1 MKNLIVFD
9 VDGTIVDSVKSIT
22 RCLTEAS
29 LKFGYRIEDI
39 TEFVGV
45 LKLSQALIKRGVRK
59 EDVEGILDEYRRC
72 YMDTFTIDTRPVNG
86 ARDTMLK
93 LQLTND
99 LGILTLKDM
108 KLTEKLIKTFF
119 SSVNFKYMVCGDRPI
134 QDKAHGLRLISE
146 ESGIEKNRIY
156 YVGDRAED
164 VRSAIE
170 AGVNAIWVSYGLGK
184 RRDLPTNWKFL
195 EIKEIKDLLGIFRQ

>member
-72 YMDTFTIDTRPVNG
+72 YMDTFTIDTKPVNG

-184 RRDLPTNWKFL
+184 RRDLSTNWKFL

>member
-9 VDGTIVDSVKSIT
+9 VDGTIVDSVKSIM
-22 RCLTEAS
+22 RCLTQAS
-29 LKFGYRIEDI
+29 WKFGYRIEDI

-45 LKLSQALIKRGVRK
+45 LKLSQALVKRGVRK

-72 YMDTFTIDTRPVNG
+72 YMDTFTVDTKPVNG

-93 LQLTND
+93 LQVAND
-99 LGILTLKDM
+99 LGILTLKDI
-108 KLTEKLIKTFF
+108 KLTEELIKTFF
-119 SSVNFKYMVCGDRPI
+119 SGVNFKYTVCGDRPI
-134 QDKAHGLRLISE
+134 QDKTDGLRLISE
-146 ESGIEKNRIY
+146 ESGMEKNRIY

-170 AGVNAIWVSYGLGK
+170 AGVNAVWASYGLGK
-184 RRDLPTNWKFL
+184 KCDLAADWKFL
-195 EIKEIKDLLGIFRQ
+195 EIKEIKDLLSIFRQ

>member
-195 EIKEIKDLLGIFRQ
+195 EIKEIKDLLSIFRQ

>member
-1 MKNLIVFD
+1 
-9 VDGTIVDSVKSIT
+9 
-22 RCLTEAS
+22 CLTEAS

-146 ESGIEKNRIY
+146 ESGIEKNKIY

-184 RRDLPTNWKFL
+184 RRDLSTNWKFL

>member
-72 YMDTFTIDTRPVNG
+72 YMDTFTIDTKPVNG

-184 RRDLPTNWKFL
+184 RRDLSTNWKFL
-195 EIKEIKDLLGIFRQ
+195 EIKEIKDLLSIFRQ

>member
-146 ESGIEKNRIY
+146 ESGIEKNKIY

-184 RRDLPTNWKFL
+184 RRDLSTNWKFL
-195 EIKEIKDLLGIFRQ
+195 EIKEIKDLLSIFRQ

>member
-184 RRDLPTNWKFL
+184 RRDLSTNWKFL
-195 EIKEIKDLLGIFRQ
+195 EIKEIKDLLSIFRQ